1 MTLSLAI
8 LVSMFIS
15 LTTTP
20 MICALFL
27 RVTRTRAEEVA
38 PHRRSLFERVQ
49 AGYAHSLAVAL
60 NHSLLVLLAL
70 IGTVALNVWL
80 FVIIPKDFFPEQDT
94 GRINAVL
101 VADQS
106 MSFQLFSKKLTQM
119 MAIVQQ
125 DPAVEN
131 VVGYTGTGSGGASAQ
146 TNTGAMYLQLKPLSQ
161 RDGVEQVMARLGRNL
176 AQIPGGQLYLQP
188 VQDIR
193 VGGRQSN
200 SLYQY
205 TILGDTTA
213 EVYEWAPKLLA
224 ALQQDHT
231 FVDVSS
237 DQQQNGLGTDI
248 VVDRDTASRL
258 GLTMYQIDNT
268 LYDAFGQRAVSTIY
282 NALNQY
288 HVVMEAA
295 PRYWQRP
302 SMLD

>member
-1 MTLSLAI
+1 
-8 LVSMFIS
+8 
-15 LTTTP
+15 
-20 MICALFL
+20 
-27 RVTRTRAEEVA
+27 
-38 PHRRSLFERVQ
+38 
-49 AGYAHSLAVAL
+49 
-60 NHSLLVLLAL
+60 
-70 IGTVALNVWL
+70 
-80 FVIIPKDFFPEQDT
+80 
-94 GRINAVL
+94 
-101 VADQS
+101 
-106 MSFQLFSKKLTQM
+106 
-119 MAIVQQ
+119 
-125 DPAVEN
+125 
-131 VVGYTGTGSGGASAQ
+131 
-146 TNTGAMYLQLKPLSQ
+146 
-161 RDGVEQVMARLGRNL
+161 
-176 AQIPGGQLYLQP
+176 
-188 VQDIR
+188 

-213 EVYEWAPKLLA
+213 QVYQWAPKLLA

-302 SMLD
+302 SMLDQIWISTSGGQPSGSATTQFSAGAVTGGSTTGVPIASVTATPPVTPSRSSAAAGRQFPTPRSIEATYAEAFSG